1 MTTDPANLTL
11 AALRETM
18 DRVRL
23 AGRLIYAVS
32 EEITTGKV
40 IQVVETDWY
49 YEFFVFHS
57 EAEAQAMAAAAGLNL
72 LHVRNAPM
80 KTPPRIKNL

>member
-1 MTTDPANLTL
+1 MTTDPDNLTL
-11 AALRETM
+11 AVLNETT

-23 AGRLIYAVS
+23 ADCLVYAVS

-49 YEFFVFHS
+49 YEYFIFHS
-57 EAEAQAMAAAAGLNL
+57 EDEAQAMAVAAGLKL

-80 KTPPRIKNL
+80 KAPPRIKNL